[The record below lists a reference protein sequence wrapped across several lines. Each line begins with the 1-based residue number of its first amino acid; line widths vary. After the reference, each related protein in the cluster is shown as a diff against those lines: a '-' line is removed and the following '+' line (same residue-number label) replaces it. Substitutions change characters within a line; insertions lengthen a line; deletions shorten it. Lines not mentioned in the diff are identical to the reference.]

1 MTKTI
6 YCIILAA
13 GSEIDSNSKIPKC
26 LLVIGNRTIL
36 ERQIEILKWLHI
48 DENKI
53 VVVIGS
59 EGSCWNGKNI
69 DYIKM
74 LAKRVIFNNR
84 NLSTGSNYSLY
95 LALNDLNLKDDDVI
109 LVMDGDVIFDKDLL
123 VKLLNHPHENV
134 LVSRISYI
142 VTSHGGKIFTQHDK
156 VIMAGSDVEPTTLPF
171 YIYSGIMKISGRI
184 VKSLK
189 EELIKNPQKHVI
201 DAIGKLVNKYTFYN
215 LDAEFIYSEDTSTF
229 LVGGSGAK
237 LRKIVIV
244 RKEAFGEGVAKLSN
258 EIRWLLNLPED
269 LRKYFPKIVGYKITK
284 SYAYMDTIYYN
295 LPSLRRMLFD
305 GTINADNAMEVLLN
319 LLEFMFKNVY
329 SRVYGKGGLEWLY
342 KLHFERI
349 SNRWHTTMKRAPIF
363 RKIVKAEKII
373 LNDEKLIN
381 APILIQ
387 HIKARPELLKELAPK
402 IITMVHGDLHFQNI
416 LIKPDDDSKYNF
428 ILTDPRGELNGS
440 DPIYDIGKLWHSF
453 HGLYD
458 FMHEDLFNLQLKL
471 TGNNVI
477 QAELKIIDMKSL
489 YEYKKINEQF
499 PKLLENFHPLNE
511 MYDNWKM
518 RTLFTEAIHFCTLMP
533 FHLKSDGKEERAI
546 AMYLTG
552 VKILNDLY
560 RDYKLDEYKEYLDW
574 ININTLEDY
583 RKAKLLWNHLKLE

>member
-1 MTKTI
+1 MTI

-13 GSEIDSNSKIPKC
+13 GSEITNNSKVPKC

-53 VVVIGS
+53 IVVIGS
-59 EGSCWNGKNI
+59 EGLCWNERTI

-74 LAKRVIFNNR
+74 LAKNVVFNNR

-95 LALNDLNLKDDDVI
+95 LALNNLNLDDDVV
-109 LVMDGDVIFDKDLL
+109 LVMDGDVVFDKDLL
-123 VKLLNHPHENV
+123 VKLLNHPCENV
-134 LVSRISYI
+134 LVSRMSYI
-142 VTSHGGKIFTQHDK
+142 ATSYGGKIFTQHDK
-156 VIMAGSDVEPTTLPF
+156 VIMAGSDIEPMILPF

-184 VKSLK
+184 AKSLK
-189 EELIKNPQKHVI
+189 EELIRNPQKHVI

-215 LDAEFIYSEDTSTF
+215 LDVDFIRSEDTSTF
-229 LVGGSGAK
+229 LIGGSGAK

-244 RKEAFGEGVAKLSN
+244 RKEVFGEGVTKLSN
-258 EIRWLLNLPED
+258 EIKWLLSLPED

-305 GTINADNAMEVLLN
+305 GIINADKAMEILLN
-319 LLEFMFKNVY
+319 LLEFMFKNIY
-329 SRVYGKGGLEWLY
+329 SKVYGKGGLEWLY

-349 SNRWHTTMKRAPIF
+349 SNRWHTTITRAPVF
-363 RKIVKAEKII
+363 RRVLKAKKII
-373 LNDEKLIN
+373 LNGKELIN

-387 HIKARPELLKELAPK
+387 SIKARPKLLEELAPR

-416 LIKPDDDSKYNF
+416 LIKPDDNSKYNF

-458 FMHEDLFNLQLKL
+458 FMHEDLFDIKL
-471 TGNNVI
+471 RMSNDVV
-477 QAELKIIDMKSL
+477 QAELKIMDMKSL
-489 YEYKKINEQF
+489 YEYKKICEQF

-533 FHLKSDGKEERAI
+533 FHLKGDGKEERAI

-560 RDYKLDEYKEYLDW
+560 YNYKLDDYEEHLDW

-583 RKAKLLWNHLKLE
+583 RKAKLFMKSS